1 MAKGQF
7 EHVLVPVA
15 SDTDAESTAEALA
28 DHLETDRV
36 TVVHVVEKAG
46 GAPDKAG
53 VEQREEA
60 AAEAFERFEETY
72 GESVETDIVYD
83 SNIADGL
90 LAAAAEAGRCSGKSP
105 PGLAAAAIYTAAVLE
120 NEECTQEAVA
130 EVARVTVVTVRNR
143 YQEQLDAVDP
153 NHRARN

>member
-83 SNIADGL
+83 TNIADGL
-90 LAAAAEAGRCSGKSP
+90 LAAAAEVGADALAFTPRGGGWFERLLSGSVTRELLDETDRP
-105 PGLAAAAIYTAAVLE
+105 VVVLPG
-120 NEECTQEAVA
+120 
-130 EVARVTVVTVRNR
+130 
-143 YQEQLDAVDP
+143 EQ
-153 NHRARN
+153 R

>member
-1 MAKGQF
+1 MAKGPF

-90 LAAAAEAGRCSGKSP
+90 LAAAAEVGADALAFTPRGGGWFERLLSGSVSRELLDETDRP
-105 PGLAAAAIYTAAVLE
+105 VVVLPG
-120 NEECTQEAVA
+120 
-130 EVARVTVVTVRNR
+130 
-143 YQEQLDAVDP
+143 EQ
-153 NHRARN
+153 R

>member
-83 SNIADGL
+83 TNIADGL
-90 LAAAAEAGRCSGKSP
+90 LAAAAEVGADALAFTPRGGGWFERLLSGSVTRRLLDETDRP
-105 PGLAAAAIYTAAVLE
+105 VVVLPGGD
-120 NEECTQEAVA
+120 Q
-130 EVARVTVVTVRNR
+130 
-143 YQEQLDAVDP
+143 
-153 NHRARN
+153 

>member
-7 EHVLVPVA
+7 GHVLVPVA
-15 SDTDAESTAEALA
+15 SDADAESTAEALA
-28 DHLETDRV
+28 DHLDADRV

-60 AAEAFERFEETY
+60 AAEAFERFEEAY

-83 SNIADGL
+83 TDVADGL
-90 LAAAAEAGRCSGKSP
+90 LTAAAEVGADALAFTPRGGGWFERLLSGSVTRQLLDETDRP
-105 PGLAAAAIYTAAVLE
+105 VVVLPGGD
-120 NEECTQEAVA
+120 Q
-130 EVARVTVVTVRNR
+130 
-143 YQEQLDAVDP
+143 
-153 NHRARN
+153 